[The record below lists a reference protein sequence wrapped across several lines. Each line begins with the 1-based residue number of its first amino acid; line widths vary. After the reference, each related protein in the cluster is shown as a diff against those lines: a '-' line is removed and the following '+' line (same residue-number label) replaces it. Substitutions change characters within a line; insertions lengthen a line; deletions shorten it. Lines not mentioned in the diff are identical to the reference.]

1 MSAALKKSPLRV
13 VTNNDVPT
21 PTRWQGDD
29 DVLFHRRQIKR
40 GVRLIYSGRTNHGDV
55 YVVDEIRSHRL
66 SKRRD
71 ANGQRKAIEYGV
83 DSPVH
88 LSDWVVLKRLGSNQW
103 RTVQFQ
109 YLSYSAV
116 WRIAPS

>member
-1 MSAALKKSPLRV
+1 MVAD
-13 VTNNDVPT
+13 NDVPT

-55 YVVDEIRSHRL
+55 YVVDEIRSHRVN
-66 SKRRD
+66 RR
-71 ANGQRKAIEYGV
+71 GTSVEYGV
-83 DSPVH
+83 DTPVH

>member
-1 MSAALKKSPLRV
+1 MSAAIKRPHLRA
-13 VTNNDVPT
+13 VTNGDVPT

-40 GVRLIYSGRTNHGDV
+40 GVRLIYSGRINHGDV
-55 YVVDEIRSHRL
+55 YVVDEIRSSRVN
-66 SKRRD
+66 RRGNL
-71 ANGQRKAIEYGV
+71 AEYQV